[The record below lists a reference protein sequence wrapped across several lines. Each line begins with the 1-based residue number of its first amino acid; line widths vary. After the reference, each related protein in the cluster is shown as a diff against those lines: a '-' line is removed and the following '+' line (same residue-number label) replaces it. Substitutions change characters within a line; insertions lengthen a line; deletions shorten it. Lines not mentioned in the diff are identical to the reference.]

1 MADYTKQDIFDLITE
16 YLEQY
21 GSALGSGAVRE
32 LSQSELTDETL
43 RILTIP
49 SMLPST
55 EEWVQTSLHNMMQP
69 ITNAVSDLN
78 TLKSQTIQAKDNANA
93 AAARVED
100 AVDDAEEATEHAENV
115 NATLVGMTVT
125 VTDRNGQS
133 RSVNIGF
140 EIDPRHVYTSKNAM
154 KADAANVAAGQFC
167 MIATTDPTDPDNA
180 TLWSRNNQPST
191 VAEPYTFL
199 SDLDQASTSAWADWM
214 NNQKPLII
222 AATDAANA
230 AAILAN
236 AKAVVAQ
243 TAADNANASRL
254 AIEQNEQTRQTNE
267 QNRVSA
273 ETQRQSDWTAFFS
286 DSLATGC
293 RYLWNAFWT
302 NINTLWDGFWGT
314 SADDPNGV
322 RKQWNNLRTDSV
334 QATNSANA
342 AATNANEK
350 ASLANTAATNADN
363 SRAAIEQNEQTRQQ
377 NEQGRVSA
385 ESQRVTDW
393 TNFFSDTLA
402 TGCRKLWNDFWSNI
416 NSLWTGF
423 WGTSAE
429 DPNGVRK
436 QWSTLRGDA
445 IQATSNAND
454 AATNANEKA
463 ALANEK
469 ATLANEKAGLANEKA
484 ALADTKATFANTEGN
499 RAKAYN
505 DHPWEIRDDGY
516 IYVWDET
523 TQAMKKTNKCIIDF
537 EDLTEEQMEEIISHV
552 AIVTASIETCEAI
565 IDELV

>member
-1 MADYTKQDIFDLITE
+1 MADYTKQDIFDIITE
-16 YLEQY
+16 YLETY
-21 GSALGSGAVRE
+21 GSAIGSGAVRE

-78 TLKSQTIQAKDNANA
+78 TLKSQTIQAKDAANA
-93 AAARVED
+93 AATRVDD
-100 AVDDAEEATEHAENV
+100 AIEDAEEATDHAENV

-133 RSVNIGF
+133 RAVNIGF
-140 EIDPRHVYTSKNAM
+140 EIAPEHVYASKNAM
-154 KADAANVAAGQFC
+154 KADAANVLAGQFC

-243 TAADNANASRL
+243 TAADNADASRL
-254 AIEQNEQTRQTNE
+254 AIEANEQTRQSNE
-267 QNRVSA
+267 AARVAA
-273 ETQRQSDWTAFFS
+273 ETQRA
-286 DSLATGC
+286 
-293 RYLWNAFWT
+293 
-302 NINTLWDGFWGT
+302 
-314 SADDPNGV
+314 
-322 RKQWNNLRTDSV
+322 
-334 QATNSANA
+334 
-342 AATNANEK
+342 
-350 ASLANTAATNADN
+350 
-363 SRAAIEQNEQTRQQ
+363 
-377 NEQGRVSA
+377 
-385 ESQRVTDW
+385 TDW

-402 TGCRKLWNDFWSNI
+402 TGCRKLWNDFWANI

-423 WGTSAE
+423 WGTSAD
-429 DPNGVRK
+429 DPNGIRK
-436 QWSTLRGDA
+436 QWSNLRSDSV
-445 IQATSNAND
+445 QATSAANTAAGNAN
-454 AATNANEKA
+454 NKA
-463 ALANEK
+463 DLANEK
-469 ATLANEKAGLANEKA
+469 ASLANDKA
-484 ALADTKATFANTEGN
+484 AFAQSEGN

-523 TQAMKKTNKCIIDF
+523 RQAMKKTNKCIINF

-552 AIVTASIETCEAI
+552 AVVTASIETCEAI